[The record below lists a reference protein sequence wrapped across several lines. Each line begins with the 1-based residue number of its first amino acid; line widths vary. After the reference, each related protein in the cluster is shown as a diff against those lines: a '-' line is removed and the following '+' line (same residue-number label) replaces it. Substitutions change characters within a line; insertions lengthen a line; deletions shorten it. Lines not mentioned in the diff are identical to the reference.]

1 MAINISAKKAQI
13 LIGGQDFSAGL
24 IEVSSWSTNG
34 IDQTGLVKTSATL
47 ILAEVRGLPSSIDDR
62 INPLF
67 NIGTSVEIKVAR
79 EDAVTLQTHPVGKLR
94 ILSAEYSY
102 ETRRQTVQL
111 GCLISLLSF
120 KSPTD
125 PNKLNLETAKLT
137 SRRTIVIALLKEAG
151 ITTIVGL
158 PDLPYPLYY
167 PFNISGSYLECCGR
181 VLYAS
186 LHFGW
191 IDSNEAFRIDAI
203 ALNSA
208 VSFQLQ
214 IGLDELWYR
223 RLNSAEAPREIIEVR
238 GSRQVGEV
246 PQYPIVSYSERYG
259 EARFINP
266 EASGGIAIYEQSR
279 ITESFGGSQLTK
291 REERLEPIGL
301 IIPNTKSVFKTS
313 LIASLI
319 ELTTFSYEN
328 NEEGKLRSIFTQ
340 IYRPSG
346 QPLKEF
352 YEYLDTQ
359 DNIGYNNEGLILAE
373 SRLASYSYDRK
384 DRVSKISTTIY
395 KTSGELLSGLDTDW
409 SYTFGIPPTG
419 LTISEI
425 NNETWVRQSNNFWIH
440 RVDNYKTGGI
450 VNPGFFNSQ
459 EKPEDM
465 SDELFEQNQR
475 TQQLS
480 LVPEESAS
488 LFERSNSGQT
498 VPPATER
505 KPEEVVLSSE
515 SVCGKVI
522 FSLYGGNPYKEK
534 ERSYSVEYLGD
545 RKRRSSEDSQQGI
558 TEDEEPCDNEQAKA
572 IASLEGALLTGRFKG
587 QDIGVDIKD
596 ELFNWRPLQVLDCI
610 EPDKTIRRYALDD
623 SHWYIGQN
631 RAIANFGCIWL
642 GDVRNGNLAKPYAIA
657 LSLTGTLRVGGS
669 IESYPYSLISAPY
682 SLTGGMTI
690 GGGTIVRTV
699 LELGQIAILG
709 GLRVGGFV
717 QSVTTIINPAFS
729 ISAGIITG
737 GEILSYQSLR
747 LGEFSV
753 SGGVN
758 LGGNI
763 IAETSLNPG
772 QLGVSGGLSIGGL
785 IETFFV
791 TSQPNI
797 AIRGGILV
805 GGNIFATYRVTATG
819 GISIGGNITRL
830 GVEVYWNDLTQ
841 NQWNDLNTDDWNTIN

>member
-1 MAINISAKKAQI
+1 MAINISSRKAQI

-67 NIGTSVEIKVAR
+67 NIGTSVEIKVSR
-79 EDAVTLQTHPVGKLR
+79 EDVVTLQTHPVGKLR

-137 SRRTIVIALLKEAG
+137 SRSTIVIALLREAG
-151 ITTIVGL
+151 ITTVVGL

-186 LHFGW
+186 LYFGW
-191 IDSNEAFRIDAI
+191 IDSNEAFRINAI
-203 ALNSA
+203 TLNSA

-223 RLNSAEAPREIIEVR
+223 RLSSAEAPREIIEVR
-238 GSRQVGEV
+238 GSRQIGEV

-259 EARFINP
+259 EAQFIDPNT
-266 EASGGIAIYEQSR
+266 SGGITIYEQSR

-301 IIPNTKSVFKTS
+301 IIPNTKSVFKSS
-313 LIASLI
+313 LIASLV
-319 ELTTFSYEN
+319 EVTTFSYEN
-328 NEEGKLRSIFTQ
+328 NEEGKLRTIYQQ

-373 SRLASYSYDRK
+373 SRSTSYSYDRK

-409 SYTFGIPPTG
+409 SYTSGIPPTG
-419 LTISEI
+419 LTISEV
-425 NNETWVRQSNNFWIH
+425 NNETWTRQSNNFWIH
-440 RVDNYKTGGI
+440 RVDNYKTGGV

-475 TQQLS
+475 SQQLS
-480 LVPEESAS
+480 LVPDPAAS

-505 KPEEVVLSSE
+505 KPSDVVLNSE
-515 SVCGKVI
+515 SVCGKAI

-545 RKRRSSEDSQQGI
+545 VAKGDGRSHRQRRRSEDTGRGI
-558 TEDEEPCDNEQAKA
+558 TEDEEPCDNEQAKV
-572 IASLEGALLTGRFKG
+572 IASFEGALLAGRFKG

-596 ELFNWRPLQVLDCI
+596 ELFNWQPLQVIDCT
-610 EPDKTIRRYALDD
+610 EPDGTIRRYALDD

-642 GDVRNGNLAKPYAIA
+642 GDVRSGSLAKPYAIA
-657 LSLTGTLRVGGS
+657 LSTPGTLFIGG
-669 IESYPYSLISAPY
+669 EDKSYPYSLLLPDIDSTNGLVLGGESLKILPAYGGLVIGGGAEKENYLFAEGGVLLGGVARPTTLYNNGGFNIGGTSRSVITIS
-682 SLTGGMTI
+682 SVNGLLIGGMTLAQLAVSAR
-690 GGGTIVRTV
+690 GGVIVGGSD
-699 LELGQIAILG
+699 LELVGAEIDPLEAQMFDLYFENSTVDPLEIDLLG
-709 GLRVGGFV
+709 G
-717 QSVTTIINPAFS
+717 
-729 ISAGIITG
+729 
-737 GEILSYQSLR
+737 
-747 LGEFSV
+747 
-753 SGGVN
+753 
-758 LGGNI
+758 
-763 IAETSLNPG
+763 
-772 QLGVSGGLSIGGL
+772 
-785 IETFFV
+785 
-791 TSQPNI
+791 
-797 AIRGGILV
+797 
-805 GGNIFATYRVTATG
+805 
-819 GISIGGNITRL
+819 
-830 GVEVYWNDLTQ
+830 
-841 NQWNDLNTDDWNTIN
+841 